1 MKILLKRKTKRNLC
15 IFSVPYHGVPYP
27 LCEVH
32 IFTRSYD
39 KASSNF
45 GDYVTKWNVDNSS
58 QDFFNFHN
66 IALSLILEK
75 TFFWRVI
82 VSVNRLS
89 KDIKVTFLSFGLHTG
104 RFTVECTEYGSTLF
118 SYFEIFIYV
127 SSNFTLDW
135 RITEYLRCHIG
146 L

>member
-1 MKILLKRKTKRNLC
+1 MYIFCSLSWCSLSFMRGSYFHKKLRKGKFQFWWLRHKMKCWQFLT
-15 IFSVPYHGVPYP
+15 
-27 LCEVH
+27 
-32 IFTRSYD
+32 
-39 KASSNF
+39 
-45 GDYVTKWNVDNSS
+45 
-58 QDFFNFHN
+58 DFFNFDN
-66 IALSLILEK
+66 IVLSLILEK
-75 TFFWRVI
+75 TFLLGVI
-82 VSVNRLS
+82 VSVNRRN

-104 RFTVECTEYGSTLF
+104 RFNIECTEYGSTLF